1 MRSRGERKTLRAES
15 PGVAG
20 GWVARTHRLTFGFAV
35 PGGERT
41 PGGWQVVWRGCAVLG
56 VLNVTPDS
64 FSDGGCHATLEAAV
78 RQARAMRDAGALVID
93 VGGESTR
100 PGAEPVPTEEEL
112 GRVLPVIH
120 ALAGEG
126 VLLSVDTMKP
136 EVAAAA
142 LAAGAHLINDVTGLR
157 DPAMLQVC
165 ADAYAPACVMHMQG
179 EPRTMQRAPHYDDV
193 VGEVHSFLRERAEIA
208 LASGVP
214 SVLLDPGLGFGKT
227 PAHNLALLRA
237 LPEFTAGPHPV
248 LVGVSRKRLIDTLAG
263 VPEAAERDPGT
274 LALHLH
280 AARAG
285 AAVVRAHA
293 AGAHVQALR
302 VQAAL
307 DGPSSGPVG
316 VPEEAP
322 TR

>member
-1 MRSRGERKTLRAES
+1 M
-15 PGVAG
+15 
-20 GWVARTHRLTFGFAV
+20 
-35 PGGERT
+35 
-41 PGGWQVVWRGCAVLG
+41 G

-64 FSDGGCHATLEAAV
+64 FSDGGRHTTLEAAL
-78 RQARAMRDAGALVID
+78 RQARSMRDAGALMID

-100 PGAEPVPTEEEL
+100 PGADPVSVDEEV
-112 GRVLPVIH
+112 GRVLPVIR
-120 ALAGEG
+120 ALSGEG

-142 LAAGAHLINDVTGLR
+142 LAAGAHLVNDVTGLR
-157 DPAMLQVC
+157 DPAMRRVC
-165 ADAYAPACVMHMQG
+165 ADSGAPACVMHMRG

-193 VGEVHSFLRERAEIA
+193 VVEVHAFLRERSREV
-208 LASGVP
+208 LAAGVP

-280 AARAG
+280 AARHG
-285 AAVVRAHA
+285 AALVRAHA
-293 AGAHVQALR
+293 VGAHVQALR
-302 VQAAL
+302 VQSAL
-307 DGPSSGPVG
+307 DRPADS
-316 VPEEAP
+316 A
-322 TR
+322 

>member
-1 MRSRGERKTLRAES
+1 ME
-15 PGVAG
+15 VG
-20 GWVARTHRLTFGFAV
+20 GWESREHHLTFGFAV
-35 PGGERT
+35 PGGERI
-41 PGGWQVVWRGCAVLG
+41 PEGWRVTWRGCAVMG

-64 FSDGGCHATLEAAV
+64 FSDGGRHATLEAALA
-78 RQARAMRDAGALVID
+78 QARAMRDAGALMVD

-100 PGAEPVPTEEEL
+100 PGADPVPVDEEL
-112 GRVLPVIH
+112 GRVLPVIR
-120 ALAGEG
+120 ALTGEG

-157 DPAMLQVC
+157 DAAMLRVC
-165 ADAYAPACVMHMQG
+165 VRAGAPTCIMHMQG
-179 EPRTMQRAPHYDDV
+179 EPRNMQHSPHYDDV
-193 VGEVHSFLRERAEIA
+193 VGEVQAFLRERAEAA
-208 LASGVP
+208 LSAGVP

-237 LPEFTAGPHPV
+237 LPRFTAGPHPV

-263 VPEAAERDPGT
+263 VPEPRERDPGT

-285 AAVVRAHA
+285 AALVRAHA
-293 AGAHVQALR
+293 AGAHMQALR

-307 DGPSSGPVG
+307 DSPGPVRQ
-316 VPEEAP
+316 VQA
-322 TR
+322 R